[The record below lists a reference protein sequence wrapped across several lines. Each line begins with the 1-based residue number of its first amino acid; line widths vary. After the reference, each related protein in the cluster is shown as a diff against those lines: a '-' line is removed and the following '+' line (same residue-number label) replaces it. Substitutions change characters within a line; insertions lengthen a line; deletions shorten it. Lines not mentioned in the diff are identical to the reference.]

1 MKTLIVRVFPVLFVA
16 VALMAMVTMIWSRSS
31 SAANIAQP
39 VVVQSPTYAIS
50 YEQAGGIAKDTET
63 QQVPV
68 TRSTGRSPRRWPAG
82 LI

>member
-50 YEQAGGIAKDTET
+50 YEQAGGIAKDTEPYAAIIEA
-63 QQVPV
+63 PV
-68 TRSTGRSPRRWPAG
+68 LS
-82 LI
+82 LIHI